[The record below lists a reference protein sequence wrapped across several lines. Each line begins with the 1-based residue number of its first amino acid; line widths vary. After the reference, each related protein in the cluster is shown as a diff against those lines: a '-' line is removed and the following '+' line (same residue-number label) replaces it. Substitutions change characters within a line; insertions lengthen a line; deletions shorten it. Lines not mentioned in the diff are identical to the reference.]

1 MNPHKSMNDLSLRGS
16 MPPTC
21 RTRSLI
27 CIILIHNGPVSAVAA
42 GPGGQVILALSAQ
55 PAFLRFRRFATLCVR
70 HRTGRR
76 RETVGPRPDRH
87 LSVPS
92 RDDRAWRR
100 ARAAGAG
107 GAHRGGVRG
116 GVLWCARGLRATLQN
131 TPLLPHSSRSA
142 LGFQPLPLSSLLA
155 QQTCQSPQMATHT
168 RLQERAAR
176 WSTTSCSLIT
186 TISP

>member
-42 GPGGQVILALSAQ
+42 GPGGQVLPALSAQ

-100 ARAAGAG
+100 AWRRAV
-107 GAHRGGVRG
+107 VR
-116 GVLWCARGLRATLQN
+116 ARPESDASKHA
-131 TPLLPHSSRSA
+131 PSSRIHLALLSA
-142 LGFQPLPLSSLLA
+142 FNLFLFFPSLA